1 MTTVLIQHIGLGD
14 HIICNAI
21 TRKFAAESERIII
34 PVRVEN
40 IQSVDFMFR
49 DVLNYSS
56 FPVDGWD
63 SLKTEG
69 EWFEDGGANVIWFGF
84 NNPPFNPDIF
94 DQEFYRQA
102 GMDIEE
108 KWSGWKLTRDLTREF
123 TQTGKYIFVHDD
135 PDREFNIDTDRVRKD
150 LPIIRNTDRD
160 TNNLFDLCSLIEGAE
175 EVHCINSCV
184 MNLIEHLKPKGDLIW
199 HFYARPETTIM
210 KLNQP
215 WRRLS

>member
-69 EWFEDGGANVIWFGF
+69 EWFEDGGANVVWFGF
-84 NNPPFNPDIF
+84 NNP
-94 DQEFYRQA
+94 
-102 GMDIEE
+102 
-108 KWSGWKLTRDLTREF
+108 
-123 TQTGKYIFVHDD
+123 DD